1 MNISKKIK
9 NSSAIASWSGFI
21 YQGKIALYHCIH
33 LLISD
38 NSNADHLK
46 VETVDDFV
54 IYDFLGQALSLHQVK
69 ARNDRKRSAYEG
81 ALKQAAEISTSC
93 IDKTTK
99 RWFHVSCDLDDFSPY
114 SATNAD
120 HNQVEFYCYQDEN
133 QYLRLDH
140 VNTQLEQVVSDY
152 LAKIQ
157 IHCSPLLIQYKLGL
171 LYTLLDTRVIS
182 AHAKIHND
190 GELKFDA
197 ADKTPIYL
205 SEIEECLRSEV
216 LDETDESVVLS
227 RFRRNILNRTDELL
241 ESHKE
246 SDDIS
251 CRDILACRNAIAIM
265 SLETLKRLYYS
276 KKPNLDSVSIKG
288 FSDDSVE
295 SYMDIVATLEKLVV
309 LKDLPH
315 YHQQQFGTYL
325 PTAIQLKKINEKLSL
340 TEIQT
345 NVEALRENSIVQ
357 DVLYE
362 YNNLIVDMKHSAFP
376 LSEASKLTGK
386 FTDIS
391 DDDLSQ
397 GRLTKIHNVR
407 FISSD
412 DAYEELNG

>member
-21 YQGKIALYHCIH
+21 YQGKIALYHCVH
-33 LLISD
+33 LLINGS
-38 NSNADHLK
+38 SNADHLK
-46 VETVDDFV
+46 VETLDDFV
-54 IYDFLGQALSLHQVK
+54 IYDFGGRALSLHQVK
-69 ARNDRKRSAYEG
+69 ARNDRKRYAYED
-81 ALKQAAEISTSC
+81 ALKQAAEISTSS

-99 RWFHVSCDLDDFSPY
+99 RWFHVSCELDDFSSYIP
-114 SATNAD
+114 TNATQ
-120 HNQVEFYCYQDEN
+120 NQVEFYHYRDDN

-140 VNTQLEQVVSDY
+140 VNEQLEKVVSDY
-152 LAKIQ
+152 LEKMKLN
-157 IHCSPLLIQYKLGL
+157 CSSLLIQYKLGL

-190 GELKFDA
+190 GELKFYA
-197 ADKTPIYL
+197 ANNTPISL
-205 SEIEECLRSEV
+205 SEIEECLKSEV
-216 LDETDESVVLS
+216 LDETDENVVLN
-227 RFRRNILNRTDELL
+227 RFRRNILDRTDELI

-251 CRDILACRNAIAIM
+251 RIDVLACRNAIAVM
-265 SLETLKRLYYS
+265 NWETLKRLYYS
-276 KKPNLDSVSIKG
+276 KKPNLDSVSLKG

-295 SYMDIVATLEKLVV
+295 SYMDIVATLEQLVV

-315 YHQQQFGTYL
+315 YHQPQFGTYL

-340 TEIQT
+340 SDIQN

-386 FTDIS
+386 FIDIS

-412 DAYEELNG
+412 DAQEELNG